1 MATVRSDVIIPEIFT
16 PYLIEATTVRNS
28 FLTSGVVTALDA
40 LNVTEGGD
48 KVTIPN
54 WKADL
59 SGDAERLTDSTSLT
73 PSKITA
79 DRQIGVVLHRGRAWE
94 SRDLARLAAGSDPM
108 GAIGA
113 KVADYIANQ
122 QQKDMIA
129 TLRGVFGALGSSNSG
144 AAFAGLSVDAAGSG
158 ETNLGPRQ
166 IAAAEALLLE
176 DSDKLAAIVMHPL
189 VYADLKERK
198 AIDYVTATDARV
210 TASTIAAGS
219 LDAMNAFGGSVAAAY
234 TNNTQIPFYMGMR
247 VIRSKDVPTSG
258 TGSTTKYAWRSRH
271 RPTSRPP
278 LRSGSR
284 HPGQIRRYVGRLAH
298 RLPPPGRPLHRRGQ
312 PRTGRPRHRR
322 QLGKGLRD
330 REHRHRPPD
339 RHQLLRLSL
348 RLTPLTKQPPPNA
361 EAPPFSLVRTNGI
374 LDFRADFRPR
384 CGRKPAL
391 QKVHQGRC

>member
-28 FLTSGVVTALDA
+28 FLTSGVVSALDA

-73 PSKITA
+73 PGKITA
-79 DRQIGVVLHRGRAWE
+79 DKQVGVVLHRGRAWE

-129 TLRGVFGALGSSNSG
+129 TLKGVFGALGSSNSG
-144 AAFAGLSVDAAGSG
+144 AAFAALSVDASGSG

-176 DSDKLAAIVMHPL
+176 DAERLGAIVVHPL

-198 AIDYVTATDARV
+198 AIDFVTAADARV
-210 TASTIAAGS
+210 TAGTNSAANLTG
-219 LDAMNAFGGSVAAAY
+219 LNAFGGSVAQAY
-234 TNNTQIPFYMGMR
+234 TANTQIPYYMGMR
-247 VIRSKDVPTSG
+247 VIRSKDVPTDG
-258 TGSTTKYAWRSRH
+258 TGSTTKYACYVMASGAVG
-271 RPTSRPP
+271 TGQQAA
-278 LRSGSR
+278 LRSEVDRDILAKSDAMSVDWHNVY
-284 HPGQIRRYVGRLAH
+284 HPLGARWIGPVNPTTADLA
-298 RLPPPGRPLHRRGQ
+298 
-312 PRTGRPRHRR
+312 TAANWE
-322 QLGKGLRD
+322 KV
-330 REHRHRPPD
+330 
-339 RHQLLRLSL
+339 
-348 RLTPLTKQPPPNA
+348 
-361 EAPPFSLVRTNGI
+361 FSTENIGIVRITVTSSF
-374 LDFRADFRPR
+374 D
-384 CGRKPAL
+384 
-391 QKVHQGRC
+391 

>member
-40 LNVTEGGD
+40 LNVNEGGD

-73 PSKITA
+73 PGKITA
-79 DRQIGVVLHRGRAWE
+79 DKQIGVVLHRGRAWE

-122 QQKDMIA
+122 QQKDLIA
-129 TLRGVFGALGSSNSG
+129 SLKGVFGALGSSNSG
-144 AAFAGLSVDAAGSG
+144 AAFAALTVDASGSG

-166 IAAAEALLLE
+166 IAAAEALLNE

-258 TGSTTKYAWRSRH
+258 TGSTTKYACYVMAAGAVG
-271 RPTSRPP
+271 TGQQAA
-278 LRSGSR
+278 LRSEVDRDILAKSDAMSVDWHNVY
-284 HPGQIRRYVGRLAH
+284 HPLGARYIGAVNPEQADLA
-298 RLPPPGRPLHRRGQ
+298 
-312 PRTGRPRHRR
+312 TAANWEKVFETEN
-322 QLGKGLRD
+322 LGIV
-330 REHRHRPPD
+330 
-339 RHQLLRLSL
+339 
-348 RLTPLTKQPPPNA
+348 RLTVTSS
-361 EAPPFSLVRTNGI
+361 F
-374 LDFRADFRPR
+374 D
-384 CGRKPAL
+384 
-391 QKVHQGRC
+391 

>member
-1 MATVRSDVIIPEIFT
+1 MATLRSDVIIPEVFT

-59 SGDAERLTDSTSLT
+59 SGDAERLTDTTSLT
-73 PSKITA
+73 PGKITA
-79 DRQIGVVLHRGRAWE
+79 DKQIGVVLHRGRAWE

-122 QQKDMIA
+122 QQKDLIA
-129 TLRGVFGALGSSNSG
+129 CLNGVFGAVGSDNSS
-144 AAFAGLSVDAAGSG
+144 AAFAALSIDGGGSG

-166 IAAAEALLLE
+166 IAAAEAILNE
-176 DSDKLAAIVMHPL
+176 DADRLGAIVMHPL

-198 AIDYVTATDARV
+198 AIDFVTADDARV

-219 LDAMNAFGGSVAAAY
+219 ITALNAFGGSVAAAY
-234 TNNTQIPFYMGMR
+234 SANMTIPFYMGMR

-258 TGSTTKYAWRSRH
+258 SGSTTKYACFVMA
-271 RPTSRPP
+271 PGAVGTGQQAA
-278 LRSGSR
+278 LRSEVDRDILAKSDAMSVDWHNVYHPLGARYIGSVN
-284 HPGQIRRYVGRLAH
+284 PTATDLATASNWEKVFETENI
-298 RLPPPGRPLHRRGQ
+298 GI
-312 PRTGRPRHRR
+312 
-322 QLGKGLRD
+322 
-330 REHRHRPPD
+330 
-339 RHQLLRLSL
+339 
-348 RLTPLTKQPPPNA
+348 
-361 EAPPFSLVRTNGI
+361 VRITVTSSF
-374 LDFRADFRPR
+374 D
-384 CGRKPAL
+384 
-391 QKVHQGRC
+391 